1 MKEKIFRA
9 GLIPYIIENGNI
21 QMLFM
26 KPSDSKFGGNQYQVA
41 KGKREEGETNK
52 EAAIRE
58 GGEELGFTNLNADGQ
73 IMSLGNFLGR
83 TFVFVVKVKSKNLF
97 TETDFE
103 TDSTKWM
110 TETDFLKDGR
120 DLHNHIIKSAIRL
133 INKHDN
139 TLKD

>member
-9 GLIPYIIENGNI
+9 GLIPYIIENGEI

-41 KGKREEGETNK
+41 KGKREEGETDK
-52 EAAIRE
+52 DAAIRE
-58 GGEELGFTNLNADGQ
+58 GGEELGYTNLNADGQ
-73 IMSLGNFLGR
+73 VMSLGNFLGR
-83 TFVFVVKVKSKNLF
+83 TFVYVVKVKSKNLF

-110 TETDFLKDGR
+110 TESGFLKDGR
-120 DLHNHIIKSAIRL
+120 DLHNHIIKSAVRL
-133 INKHDN
+133 IKKNDN
-139 TLKD
+139 TIKD